1 MPSISHPPVL
11 PLTAISSLPLRI
23 FLYTDLRLSSTIW
36 LECRPMSNTNNAAA
50 AATGYFDLQVNGYDG
65 VDFNTDDLTLENLHK
80 ACAKFVADGA
90 QHMLATIITERIPQM
105 VHRLQ
110 ALVKFREQDPLIKQV
125 IAGIHIEGPFF
136 NEQAGYR
143 GAHPVDCI
151 HPTNLDE
158 LKQLLDA
165 AGGLTRIVT
174 LAPERDPNMQA
185 ISYLAKQG
193 VVPSMGHCNPTLD
206 EIDAAIDA
214 GAKMWTHLG
223 NGCPRQLDR
232 HENVIQMALSR
243 ADKLWLCFIADG
255 VHVPFVAL
263 GNYLKLAGDRAI
275 IVSDAM
281 PAAGMGPGTY
291 KFGRWEISVGED
303 LSVWAPD
310 RSHLVGSALAMKPA
324 AERLRSALPHMAGNI
339 DQWMITHP
347 RKLLG
352 LA

>member
-1 MPSISHPPVL
+1 MP
-11 PLTAISSLPLRI
+11 A
-23 FLYTDLRLSSTIW
+23 
-36 LECRPMSNTNNAAA
+36 MSNSTPSSSASL
-50 AATGYFDLQVNGYDG
+50 GYVDLQVNGYDG
-65 VDFNTDDLTLENLHK
+65 IDFNTDTLTLPQLRQ
-80 ACAKFVADGA
+80 ACEKFVADGA
-90 QHMLATIITERIPQM
+90 QHMLATIISEKIPTM
-105 VHRLQ
+105 VHHLRN
-110 ALVKFREQDPLIKQV
+110 LVKFREQDPFIQQV
-125 IAGIHIEGPFF
+125 IVGIHIEGPFF

-143 GAHPVDCI
+143 GAHPVDAI

-158 LKQLLDA
+158 MKQLLDA

-174 LAPERDPNMQA
+174 LAPERDENMQV

-193 VVPSMGHCNPTLD
+193 VVPSLGHCNPTADQL
-206 EIDAAIDA
+206 DAAIDA

-232 HENVIQMALSR
+232 HENVIQLALSR
-243 ADKLWLCFIADG
+243 GDKLWLCFIADG

-263 GNYLKLAGDRAI
+263 GNYLKLVGDKAI

-281 PAAGMGPGTY
+281 PAAGMGPGLY
-291 KFGRWEISVGED
+291 KFGRWEINVGED

-324 AERLRSALPHMAGNI
+324 AERLRKALPQHAASI
-339 DQWMITHP
+339 DQWMVTNP

-352 LA
+352 M